1 MLNNISCTTE
11 GGNTGYGT
19 CFLNPKNIV
28 GGFIVPK
35 DFELVTADLA
45 TSAATITKL
54 EAGTLLAAASRV
66 YPLPRF
72 ENLTDNT
79 EEATLQ
85 TLGYGGLHKTREGR
99 YNWTYQFVDGGLC
112 LSNALR
118 KFNGKKV
125 YVIFFDAEG
134 LVVGQKVGTSIKGI
148 PMTLFDAKPFK
159 LNDGSNV
166 AAYNVQFIFEALY
179 INENIGFSS
188 AEVADLMD
196 IQGLQNIAL
205 TAGTRAANVLK
216 VTAKYGCDGENVYD
230 LYSTELAEVTAWAVT
245 SPTGAVLTITSVAVD
260 ANISGWT
267 ITVDAADPDYGA
279 SDTFTVSMGAP
290 SVLDGLGVSGFESNS
305 ISIEA

>member
-11 GGNTGYGT
+11 GGNTGYGS

-35 DFELVTADLA
+35 DFELATADLA
-45 TSAATITKL
+45 TSAATIAKL

-125 YVIFFDAEG
+125 YVIFFDADG

-179 INENIGFSS
+179 INENIGFSA
-188 AEVADLMD
+188 AEVADLVD
-196 IQGLQNIAL
+196 IQGLQNIVL
-205 TAGTRAANVLK
+205 TAGTRSTNVLK
-216 VTAKYGCDGENVYD
+216 ATAKYGCDGEDVYD
-230 LYSTELAEVTAWAVT
+230 LYSTELAVVTAWVAKTPAGV
-245 SPTGAVLTITSVAVD
+245 VLDITSVAVD

-267 ITVDAADPDYGA
+267 ITLDAADPDY
-279 SDTFTVSMGAP
+279 TVGVDVSLSLGTPA
-290 SVLDGLGVSGFESNS
+290 VLDGLGVSGFESNT
-305 ISIEA
+305 IVIE